1 MAATLPGFFREV
13 LGIQTPDRTLVQHKW
28 VIHRVISLASRQGL
42 SCSAIRPDGRQQKLE
57 WAQLPSLPTPFQN
70 RHLGSLWKG
79 YPSKA
84 WAFTHAVSPFVCSAP
99 SSLPVLQG
107 ELPSADLMSLQA
119 HIFQPLRRI
128 RVIYTSCVHR
138 VPTLLSLL
146 PTFKNINILL
156 WKILD
161 MHKVVQNNNPQ

>member
-1 MAATLPGFFREV
+1 MVHPQSHLS
-13 LGIQTPDRTLVQHKW
+13 
-28 VIHRVISLASRQGL
+28 SLEEGL

-57 WAQLPSLPTPFQN
+57 WAETPSLPTPFQN

-84 WAFTHAVSPFVCSAP
+84 WAFTHASPFMCSAP
-99 SSLPVLQG
+99 SSLPILQG

-119 HIFQPLRRI
+119 HIFQPRHRI

-146 PTFKNINILL
+146 PTFKKINILL
-156 WKILD
+156 WKI
-161 MHKVVQNNNPQ
+161 